1 MSLAA
6 RDGTTR
12 TSARVGARLLDHAR
26 ASILLAKRRRA
37 AQSPFRTV
45 IGCQPASA
53 HSDVVDLTPSTQT
66 VWTTTKQ
73 SLWSKHSIIE
83 GANLCSGLGSE
94 YRILGPEGG
103 SSGIECLMNTVGLA
117 TRRSPYALSHIA
129 VIFT

>member
-6 RDGTTR
+6 RDTTR
-12 TSARVGARLLDHAR
+12 TSARVGARLLDHAW
-26 ASILLAKRRRA
+26 ASTLLAKRRK
-37 AQSPFRTV
+37 SPFRAV
-45 IGCQPASA
+45 IGCQPAFD

-83 GANLCSGLGSE
+83 GANLCSGLDSE